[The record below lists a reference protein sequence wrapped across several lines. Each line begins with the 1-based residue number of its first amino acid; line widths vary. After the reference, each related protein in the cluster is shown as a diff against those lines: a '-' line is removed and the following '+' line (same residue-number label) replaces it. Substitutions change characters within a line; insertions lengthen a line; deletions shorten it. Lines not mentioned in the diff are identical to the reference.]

1 MTVGTCLEAESNAW
15 AESEGS
21 NKEVGHLFTPI
32 FSVQRRYCTVGRVMQ
47 DPESSKEGE
56 GETALKKTRWTK
68 FWRESVG
75 KSSSSEE

>member
-1 MTVGTCLEAESNAW
+1 MNLTSGDSWDMFGGRIQCNAW

-32 FSVQRRYCTVGRVMQ
+32 FSVQRIRRYFSVGKVMQ

-56 GETALKKTRWTK
+56 TALKTRWTK
-68 FWRESVG
+68 F
-75 KSSSSEE
+75 